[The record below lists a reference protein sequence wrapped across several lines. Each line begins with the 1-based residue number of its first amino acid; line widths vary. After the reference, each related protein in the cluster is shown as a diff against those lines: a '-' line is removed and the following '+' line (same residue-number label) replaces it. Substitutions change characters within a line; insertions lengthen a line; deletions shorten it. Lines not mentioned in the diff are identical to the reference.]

1 MPGRGR
7 RPATSLTG
15 EQIYA
20 GERERAGDVTD
31 RRRTTDNA
39 PRRKI
44 RSSRA
49 ERFQRERERF
59 QRERDVFVGNLKFE
73 DFQCIGQSVNE
84 STKKT
89 IKYECHVGVL

>member
-31 RRRTTDNA
+31 RRRTTLHGEKSDLHGQ
-39 PRRKI
+39 RD
-44 RSSRA
+44 
-49 ERFQRERERF
+49 FRERERGF
-59 QRERDVFVGNLKFE
+59 RERE
-73 DFQCIGQSVNE
+73 MSSWEI
-84 STKKT
+84 
-89 IKYECHVGVL
+89 

>member
-7 RPATSLTG
+7 EPATSLTG

-31 RRRTTDNA
+31 RRRTTDDA

-49 ERFQRERERF
+49 ERF

-73 DFQCIGQSVNE
+73 DFQC
-84 STKKT
+84 TD
-89 IKYECHVGVL
+89 HF